1 MSVAVKR
8 LNSSESVMHRSTA
21 GNHFQISSLS
31 APHLTCS
38 TGNLI
43 FTRSKGLDSSDDSRW
58 KGMKTTRP
66 TPVLSDFLDTT
77 QPTSSQ
83 VRLLGGWLGVKS
95 GTEGKLSLV
104 PPPTTNLSLS
114 GPSPLLSKNLQWKRE
129 GWVEGEK
136 PPPPPPPPR
145 AWPGDTMVSSNSSG
159 QPH

>member
-1 MSVAVKR
+1 MSVVKR
-8 LNSSESVMHRSTA
+8 LNSSEPVMHRSTD
-21 GNHFQISSLS
+21 GNHFQICSLS

-43 FTRSKGLDSSDDSRW
+43 FTRSKGLDSSEDSRW
-58 KGMKTTRP
+58 KGMETTRP
-66 TPVLSDFLDTT
+66 TSVLSDFLDTT

-104 PPPTTNLSLS
+104 PPPTTSLSLS

-136 PPPPPPPPR
+136 GKPPPPPPPTR
-145 AWPGDTMVSSNSSG
+145 RD
-159 QPH
+159 